1 MPAGPRCS
9 DRIPPPVRANSALAI
24 SQGTHKREDIPMSDN
39 PAAQAAQP
47 LVTQIV
53 SSYVKKNH
61 VAPADISTVINI
73 VYQSLL
79 ALGKTAEPAP
89 QAPAV
94 SIRQSV
100 RPTYVVCLE
109 CGARGLLLRRHLRQ
123 SHGLNPSEYRAKWGL
138 SPDHPI
144 TAPGYS
150 EQRSVMAKQ
159 SGLGRRATPRRR
171 RSST

>member
-1 MPAGPRCS
+1 M
-9 DRIPPPVRANSALAI
+9 
-24 SQGTHKREDIPMSDN
+24 PMSDN
-39 PAAQAAQP
+39 PVVQAAQL

-61 VAPADISTVINI
+61 VAPADIPTVINT
-73 VYQSLL
+73 VHQSLL
-79 ALGKTAEPAP
+79 SLGKAAEPTP

-109 CGARGLLLRRHLRQ
+109 CGARGLMLRRHLRH

-144 TAPGYS
+144 IAKRYS

-159 SGLGRRATPRRR
+159 SGFGGRAAPRRR